1 MKDTGIK
8 LIALDLDDTTLTS
21 AGTLAEETREAIER
35 AIEKGIEIV
44 VASGRAFKALPDEV
58 INIPGI
64 NYAVTSNGAAVNRL
78 PSGERIK
85 SYALPEKA
93 VEGIMSIVDP
103 YYDHVAIEAFIDG
116 VPYSGRIHVEYPER
130 FGCSKAY
137 VGYIQST
144 RNPVEDIRRFI
155 HENRENID
163 SLDVACPDPEIR
175 EEIRRNIREEIEDI
189 HITSSVKHLTEIINS
204 SAGKDSGLKYICDM
218 LGMSY
223 ENTAA
228 VGNADNDIAMIEFA
242 RIGAAVSNSS
252 SACLEAADI
261 IIGNNNDHSTAGFIN
276 DICDGKIK

>member
-1 MKDTGIK
+1 MKKSGIK

-21 AGTLAEETREAIER
+21 AGTLAAETRAAIER
-35 AIEKGIEIV
+35 AIKEGIEIV
-44 VASGRAFKALPDEV
+44 VASGRAFKALPEEV

-93 VEGIMSIVDP
+93 VEEIMSIVEP
-103 YYDHVAIEAFIDG
+103 YYEYVAVEAFIDG

-137 VGYIQST
+137 IGYIQST
-144 RNPVEDIRRFI
+144 RKPVEDIRGFI
-155 HENRENID
+155 RENKGNID
-163 SLDVACPDPEIR
+163 SLDVACPD
-175 EEIRRNIREEIEDI
+175 EEIRKKIRQNIISSVEGI

-204 SAGKDSGLKYICDM
+204 SAGKDSGLKYICEIKGISRD
-218 LGMSY
+218 
-223 ENTAA
+223 NTAA
-228 VGNADNDIAMIEFA
+228 AGNADNDIAMIKFA
-242 RIGAAVSNSS
+242 GIGAAVSNSS
-252 SACLEAADI
+252 PACLEAADMV
-261 IIGNNNDHSTAGFIN
+261 IGCSNDHSVAGFIN